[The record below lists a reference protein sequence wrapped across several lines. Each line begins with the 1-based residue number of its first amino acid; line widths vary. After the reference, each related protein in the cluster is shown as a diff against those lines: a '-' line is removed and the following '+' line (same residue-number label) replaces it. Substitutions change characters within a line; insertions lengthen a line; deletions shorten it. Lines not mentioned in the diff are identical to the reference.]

1 MIWLYVLIGLIVY
14 FTVAYIVVMKLD
26 LKIPVIVEVRSKA
39 LEIRRRI
46 EEEVD
51 KHMEDEQ

>member
-26 LKIPVIVEVRSKA
+26 LKIPVIVDVRSKA